1 MEQIKGKGVCGGMV
15 CGKLHYI
22 HQTKPH
28 AELHTPKRSQAEEL
42 THFRQ
47 SCRYLLKELAEL
59 EKRAK
64 GISETEAEIFAIHQM
79 MLTDED
85 FTEAVEAQLRQG
97 MTASDAVHL
106 VGARLAEQ
114 FATMEDGYL
123 QAREAD
129 VRAITDRLQEIL
141 SGDTDV
147 KTPLPSGEPV
157 ILVAGE
163 LTPAE
168 TIGLDPQTVLG
179 FVTER
184 GTTNSHTA
192 ILART
197 LGIPAIVAVGPVLTE
212 RQALHGK
219 EAILDG
225 TGGILYVCPDE
236 TIRQRY
242 IRYQAEHAAERDAMR
257 GHTCHTADGRA
268 IRICANAGHIRD
280 VEAAAE
286 QDAEGIGLLRSEF
299 LFMQTDHC
307 PTEEEQYQW
316 YRQALATMP
325 DREVVIRTLDAGADK
340 KIPWLAKMLP
350 QWQTEENPA
359 LGLRA
364 IRIGLQYPALLTTQL
379 RALYRAAIHGKLA
392 VLFPMIALP
401 TELETVLQIA
411 AKVRTELQQAH
422 IPHDPAMSI
431 GIMIETPSAALCSD
445 TFATM
450 VDFFSIGT
458 NDLTQYTLAADR
470 ENASVAYLTETV
482 PDSVKKL
489 LHMTAASAHKAG
501 IPVSVC
507 GELAGET
514 SMIPFWIEE
523 GIEKLSVSPGQVLSL
538 RAKVQAYLD
547 KQKGQ

>member
-15 CGKLHYI
+15 CGRLHYI
-22 HQTKPH
+22 HQTKPQ
-28 AELHTPKRSQAEEL
+28 HTPKGSLTEER
-42 THFRQ
+42 THFHQ
-47 SCRYLLKELAEL
+47 GCTHLLQELAEL
-59 EKRAK
+59 EQRAK
-64 GISETEAEIFAIHQM
+64 ESTGETEAEIFAIHQM
-79 MLTDED
+79 MLTDDD
-85 FTEAVEAQLRQG
+85 FAGAVETELLQGKTAAEAVA
-97 MTASDAVHL
+97 L

-114 FATMEDGYL
+114 FATMEDDYL

-141 SGDTDV
+141 SGNTDP
-147 KTPLPSGEPV
+147 KTPLLSGEPV
-157 ILVAGE
+157 ILVADE

-168 TIGLDPQTVLG
+168 TIGLDTNTVLG

-212 RQALHGK
+212 RREALHGK

-225 TGGILYVCPDE
+225 TGGILYVSPDK

-242 IRYQAEHAAERDAMR
+242 TRYQAEHAAEQDAMR

-280 VEAAAE
+280 IQAAAA

-316 YRQALATMP
+316 YRQALETMP

-392 VLFPMIALP
+392 ALFPMITLP

-411 AKVRTELQQAH
+411 AKVRAELQNENV
-422 IPHDPAMSI
+422 PHDPAMPL
-431 GIMIETPSAALCSD
+431 GIMIETPSAALCSE
-445 TFATM
+445 TLAAM

-482 PDSVKKL
+482 PESVKKL

-501 IPVSVC
+501 IPVSIC

-538 RAKVQAYLD
+538 RAKVQAYLAR
-547 KQKGQ
+547 QKGQ